1 MAKKIPQSQEELQAQ
16 LQEQISFL
24 KSSIKLFDEGNTA
37 EAKRLATTIRV
48 LFHESKTST
57 PLLKQLNMLG
67 GKFLST
73 NIPFSPTN
81 LLSHGGLVAIQASH
95 IDVKPV
101 ALLDDAP
108 VKQNLSFADWWSE
121 IVFKDQKG
129 NEFSRKDLITF
140 LADQDGGAHVDPAI
154 GEKFS
159 DLSRKNSLM
168 WSKVKDDV
176 EEDINHLELVAIRQI
191 AHEVLKSITPNFHQV
206 PINQSLTI
214 VGSMIHEDENIPEHL
229 KMLGNKI
236 KRNDP
241 CFCGSGKKYKKCHGY
256 LL

>member
-1 MAKKIPQSQEELQAQ
+1 MANKIPQSQEELQSQ

-24 KSSIKLFDEGNTA
+24 KSSTKLFDEGNIA
-37 EAKRLATTIRV
+37 EAKRLATTVRV
-48 LFHESKTST
+48 LFHESKTSI

-95 IDVKPV
+95 DDVIPV
-101 ALLDDAP
+101 ALLDDSP
-108 VKQNLSFADWWSE
+108 VKQNLSFTDWWSE
-121 IVFKDQKG
+121 VVFKDQKK
-129 NEFSRKDLITF
+129 NEFSRKDLIYF
-140 LADQDGGAHVDPAI
+140 LANQDGGAHVDPEI
-154 GEKFS
+154 GKKYS

-168 WSKVKDDV
+168 WSKVRDNV
-176 EEDINHLELVAIRQI
+176 EESLHHVELVAIRQI
-191 AHEVLKSITPNFHQV
+191 AHEVLKSLV
-206 PINQSLTI
+206 PDFSQMPVVQNTVV
-214 VGSMIHEDENIPEHL
+214 VGSMIHMDEGIPEHL
-229 KMLGNKI
+229 KLSNHKI

-241 CFCGSGKKYKKCHGY
+241 CFCGSGKKYKKCHGH